1 MFCPIMLDI
10 SNRNC
15 VVFGGGK
22 IALRK
27 IIKLI
32 EYGAKVTVVSP
43 KIIEEIKELKLN
55 LIYGVYDEKY
65 LHSAFLVIAATNDEQ
80 INKEIYHKSIEKNL
94 LILNVNGKEN
104 SNIIFPAVK
113 KEGNITIAVST
124 NGTSPAKAKQIR
136 DNIVI
141 PKMDNWF
148 NKNFLL

>member
-10 SNRNC
+10 SNKNC

-27 IIKLI
+27 IKTLI

-43 KIIEEIKELKLN
+43 KIIDEIKDLKLDM
-55 LIYGVYDEKY
+55 IYDVYDEKY
-65 LHSAFLVIAATNDEQ
+65 LHSAFIVIAATNDRQ
-80 INKEIYHKSIEKNL
+80 INKEIYNKSIKENI

-113 KEGNITIAVST
+113 RDGDVTIAVST
-124 NGTSPAKAKQIR
+124 NGTNPAKAKLIK

-148 NKNFLL
+148 NI